1 MKKIIFTLLSAIA
14 LIPAMAGNNVAPWGW
29 ATCLD
34 EAGTEYTLTGGNF
47 AYATATTTLTALG
60 GGQSDDE
67 QIKKAIAQNDII
79 ILDGANGDFT
89 IEQTMK
95 ISAKNKTIIGIND
108 ARLCTKFYLTDED
121 IAYLTAQNLKSLSST
136 EQYTGTLPDGSV
148 RTCDKRAFFT
158 MKAMMELQYQKTG
171 EYSLPNKAGIFL
183 IEAACENIIIRNVS
197 LIGPGAVDIDGAD
210 LITNQGQHVWIDH
223 CTFVDAQDGALDSKV
238 CDWATYTYNHF
249 YYTARSFSH
258 AYTCG
263 CGWAD
268 GSMTLHLTFAGNIW
282 GEGCERRLPQ
292 CDDCYV
298 HLVNNYLNCPGNG
311 AGMTIQKRCNALVEG
326 NYAAA
331 GVKNPLTDSSE
342 GSNVTSK
349 DNSFGSSQ
357 IGSVVTVPYQYT
369 KIAAADVPSTLTG
382 AEGAGATLGS
392 DATYILSTIPA
403 ANRTVYVMQKDD
415 AHISVGGSISEV
427 TGITVTFDP
436 SVTDWRSGG
445 SGGDAKTVDGVELS
459 GYYAQSNGTNGAP
472 IIIETTQPGTLTI
485 FLGGAVATNKSVN
498 MKDGDNGISAKVL
511 SSGAVIES
519 GSKPTTAIDAWDGL
533 VFSLEANKSY
543 KFFVGGT
550 KWRLAAIRYI
560 ASEDDDTPVT
570 LIPAKQYTTY
580 VTTKALDFS
589 NVSGLKAYIATKA
602 NATTVT
608 INEVSAVPAET
619 PLLLI
624 TENATPAAEGYA
636 VPVAASAE
644 APDGNLLKAG
654 DGTTAIGGSSNFDYV
669 LKDGMFHRA
678 TEGTVDKGKAYLHL
692 DALPSNASELTII
705 VGETTGINSLTPS
718 PSPKGDGSVYNLA
731 GQRVAQ
737 PTKGLYI
744 VNGKKIVIK

>member
-14 LIPAMAGNNVAPWGW
+14 MIPAMAGNNVAPWGW

-47 AYATATTTLTALG
+47 ANATTTTTLTALG
-60 GGQSDDE
+60 GGQSDDA
-67 QIKKAIAQNDII
+67 QIKQAIAQNDII
-79 ILDGANGDFT
+79 ILDGSNGDFT

-121 IAYLTAQNLKSLSST
+121 IAYLTAQNLNSLSST
-136 EQYTGTLPDGSV
+136 EQYTGTLPDGTEI
-148 RTCDKRAFFT
+148 TCDKRAFFT

-183 IEAACENIIIRNVS
+183 IEAVSENIIIRNVS

-223 CTFVDAQDGALDSKV
+223 CTFVDAQDGALDSKL
-238 CDWATYTYNHF
+238 CDWATYTYNYF
-249 YYTARSFSH
+249 YYTSRSFSH

-263 CGWAD
+263 CGWAE

-292 CDDCYV
+292 CEDCYV
-298 HLVNNYLNCPGNG
+298 HLVNNYLNCPGND
-311 AGMTIQKRCNALVEG
+311 AGMTIKDRSNALVEG

-331 GVKNPLTDSSE
+331 GVKNPLTGSGSSR
-342 GSNVTSK
+342 NVTSK
-349 DNSFGSSQ
+349 DNSFSNSQ
-357 IGSVVTVPYQYT
+357 IGSVVTMPYQYT
-369 KIAAADVPSTLTG
+369 MIAAADVPAALTG
-382 AEGAGATLGS
+382 EEGAGATLGS

-415 AHISVGGSISEV
+415 AHIGGIISEV

-436 SVTDWRSGG
+436 SVNDWRSGG
-445 SGGDAKTVDGVELS
+445 SGSDAKTVDGVELS
-459 GYYAQSNGTNGAP
+459 GYFAQSNATNGAP
-472 IIIETTQPGTLTI
+472 IVIETTQAGTLTI
-485 FLGGAVATNKSVN
+485 FFGGEIATSKKVV
-498 MKDGDNGISAKVL
+498 MTDGSNGLTGTVL
-511 SSGAVIES
+511 STGATITSGD
-519 GSKPTTAIDAWDGL
+519 KPATAIAQWDGICYT
-533 VFSLEANKSY
+533 LEANKSY
-543 KFFVGGT
+543 TFYCTGT
-550 KWRLAAIRYI
+550 KWRLAAFRYI
-560 ASEDDDTPVT
+560 SSGDDDTPVT

-602 NATTVT
+602 NAATVT
-608 INEVSAVPAET
+608 INEVGAVPAET

-654 DGTTAIGGSSNFDYV
+654 DGTTVIGGSSNYDYV
-669 LKDGMFHRA
+669 LKDGMFRRA
-678 TEGTVDKGKAYLHL
+678 TEGAVDKGKAYLHL

-705 VGETTGINSLTPS
+705 VGETTNISEELRMKSEEFATAPF
-718 PSPKGDGSVYNLA
+718 YNLN
-731 GQRVAQ
+731 GQRVVQ

-744 VNGKKIVIK
+744 VNGKKIVVK